1 MTATVLVT
9 GGAGYIGSVVAD
21 QLLTR
26 GHDVVVLDD
35 LSTGHREA
43 VPAGVTFV
51 HAGIGDRAAVTAL
64 FDRRPV
70 HAIVHLAAFALVA
83 ESVANPDKYRVNNVA
98 NARVLLDAAVAA
110 GVQRFVFSSSCTV
123 YGIPAAVPIAEDA
136 ATAPMSPYGETK
148 LEFERLL
155 RDYAVRHR
163 LSSVSLRYFNAAG
176 ATERRGEDH
185 DPESHLIPN
194 VLAVALGKRP
204 AVDIFGTDYPTPD
217 GTAVRD
223 YIHVDDLADAHVRA
237 VDLTP
242 DGAIALNPG
251 RATRP
256 RSWRRHSE
264 RPPCS
269 AGARGDRVWKRFSRA
284 RGGGTARTR
293 AGTGADS
300 VEASVL
306 LQVGRAVPTTPW
318 ELVLTSSR
326 ETQFVLAVLAVFS
339 VVSWYFIVL
348 KWWQFRRMRQLGDRF
363 LAEVEKVPRLEDAYH
378 AAMRLPPSPY
388 NRLLRE
394 GIHFFS
400 ELRPGSLK
408 PSAAA
413 GAAAA
418 PQTALTTTQ
427 LEALRMVLAK
437 EVAAER
443 DGAARFIPWLATFG
457 SVSPLLGLLG
467 TVLGVMDAFIGIAI
481 GGSGNISA
489 VAPGVAEALVTTV
502 AGLAVAVP
510 AVIAY
515 NIFVNRLGL
524 FAGEL
529 EGFAQEIIATLAR
542 EGRL

>member
-1 MTATVLVT
+1 
-9 GGAGYIGSVVAD
+9 
-21 QLLTR
+21 
-26 GHDVVVLDD
+26 
-35 LSTGHREA
+35 
-43 VPAGVTFV
+43 
-51 HAGIGDRAAVTAL
+51 
-64 FDRRPV
+64 
-70 HAIVHLAAFALVA
+70 
-83 ESVANPDKYRVNNVA
+83 
-98 NARVLLDAAVAA
+98 
-110 GVQRFVFSSSCTV
+110 
-123 YGIPAAVPIAEDA
+123 
-136 ATAPMSPYGETK
+136 
-148 LEFERLL
+148 
-155 RDYAVRHR
+155 
-163 LSSVSLRYFNAAG
+163 
-176 ATERRGEDH
+176 
-185 DPESHLIPN
+185 
-194 VLAVALGKRP
+194 
-204 AVDIFGTDYPTPD
+204 
-217 GTAVRD
+217 
-223 YIHVDDLADAHVRA
+223 
-237 VDLTP
+237 
-242 DGAIALNPG
+242 
-251 RATRP
+251 
-256 RSWRRHSE
+256 
-264 RPPCS
+264 
-269 AGARGDRVWKRFSRA
+269 
-284 RGGGTARTR
+284 
-293 AGTGADS
+293 
-300 VEASVL
+300 VL

-326 ETQFVLAVLAVFS
+326 ETQFVLLVLAVFS

-363 LAEVEKVPRLEDAYH
+363 LAEVEKAPRLEDAYH

-408 PSAAA
+408 QSAA
-413 GAAAA
+413 GATPA